1 VFAFEND
8 IFLGKENLRN
18 PIMNP
23 SSPLGARYRGK
34 MEMEGGWKWRRR
46 RKWSPRVR

>member
-1 VFAFEND
+1 MFAFEND

-34 MEMEGGWKWRRR
+34 MEMEGGG
-46 RKWSPRVR
+46 SGGGGENGLPE